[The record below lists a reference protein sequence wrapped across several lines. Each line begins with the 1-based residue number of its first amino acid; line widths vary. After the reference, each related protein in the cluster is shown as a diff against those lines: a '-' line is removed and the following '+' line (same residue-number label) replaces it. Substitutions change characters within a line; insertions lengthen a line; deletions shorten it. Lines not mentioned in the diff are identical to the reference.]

1 MGIYWNRVQDK
12 MSDRHLNWKNDFVSA
27 LADLERIPGAS
38 TATLSKVSR
47 NLAELDDVKT
57 TVPLDLL
64 LGRFIK
70 MTEVFQPFKLQFDS
84 PAQALQL
91 LKDYENGLLVVSVS
105 RQQPGSLI
113 YGVSVIENLVERN
126 KLFQGIQNGQPDWG
140 IEATPIKDRVIAD
153 LAASTLRDM
162 GYPCHVLS
170 IQMRTTETKIAKT
183 LLDLG
188 FIFQEKDNEFA
199 AIGGTDNGTD

>member
-1 MGIYWNRVQDK
+1 MGVYWNRVQDK

-47 NLAELDDVKT
+47 NLVELDDVKT

-84 PAQALQL
+84 PAQALEL
-91 LKDYENGLLVVSVS
+91 LKDYESGRLAVSVT
-105 RQQPGSLI
+105 RQEPDSSI
-113 YGVSVIENLVERN
+113 YFVHIIENLVERN
-126 KLFQGIQNGQPDWG
+126 TLFQEMRNGEPNWG
-140 IEATPIKDRVIAD
+140 TQGTPIKDRAVAD
-153 LAASTLRDM
+153 AAVKVLRDM
-162 GYPCHVLS
+162 GHPCHVFPTS
-170 IQMRTTETKIAKT
+170 VRTTEVKIAKT

-188 FIFQEKDNEFA
+188 FVFQEEN
-199 AIGGTDNGTD
+199 NGTN